1 LHLGA
6 VHQAKFLLQ
15 CQHLQGDRVIDTLAL
30 IVVTTAVSGLIS
42 IAAAAFFAY
51 KVLGKLVDRMVSFS
65 IGVLLSTA
73 LLHLL
78 PEAIQTSGQIEQIF
92 LVLLIGIFVFFL
104 LNRFAILRHS
114 HPEGSEHAHG
124 HGEAHGHAHHHHQ
137 HATAGKLDPSTGWT
151 VVWGDGFHNFA
162 DGVLIA
168 AAFLADWRL
177 GFITALSI
185 MAHEIPQ
192 EVGDFMLLLESGFSR
207 SKAFV
212 LNLVSSMA
220 AVAGGVV
227 GYFALQGTQDLL
239 PYAITI
245 AAASFVYIAMA
256 DLIPYVHHRSRAA
269 QWVPQVTL
277 ISAGALLMYVV
288 TALAHGH

>member
-1 LHLGA
+1 LFR
-6 VHQAKFLLQ
+6 HQ
-15 CQHLQGDRVIDTLAL
+15 GEIIIDTLAL
-30 IVVTTAVSGLIS
+30 IIVTTAVSGLVS

-51 KVLGKLVDRMVSFS
+51 TVLGKLVDRMVSFS

-78 PEAIQTSGQIEQIF
+78 PEAIQTSGQIEQVF
-92 LVLLIGIFVFFL
+92 MTLLVGIFAFFL

-124 HGEAHGHAHHHHQ
+124 HADTHGHTHHHHQ
-137 HATAGKLDPSTGWT
+137 HATTAKLDAGTGWT
-151 VVWGDGFHNFA
+151 VVWGDGVHNFA

-168 AAFLADWRL
+168 GAFLADWRL

-185 MAHEIPQ
+185 MVHEIPQ

-207 SKAFV
+207 SKAFA
-212 LNLVSSMA
+212 LNLFSSLA
-220 AVAGGVV
+220 AVAGGVA
-227 GYFALQGTQDLL
+227 GYFVLQDLQELL
-239 PYAITI
+239 PFAITI
-245 AAASFVYIAMA
+245 AAASFVYIAMS

-269 QWVPQVTL
+269 QWVPQVAL
-277 ISAGALLMYVV
+277 IGAGALLMYVV
-288 TALAHGH
+288 TGLAHAH

>member
-1 LHLGA
+1 
-6 VHQAKFLLQ
+6 
-15 CQHLQGDRVIDTLAL
+15 
-30 IVVTTAVSGLIS
+30 VSGLIS
-42 IAAAAFFAY
+42 IVAAAFFAY

-92 LVLLIGIFVFFL
+92 LMLLIGIFAFFL

-124 HGEAHGHAHHHHQ
+124 HAHHQ
-137 HATAGKLDPSTGWT
+137 HPHGTTEKLDASTGWT

-177 GFITALSI
+177 GLITALSI

-212 LNLVSSMA
+212 LNLVSSVA

-227 GYFALQGTQDLL
+227 GYFALQNTQDLL

-245 AAASFVYIAMA
+245 AAASFVYIAMS

-269 QWVPQVTL
+269 QWLPQVAL
-277 ISAGALLMYVV
+277 IGAGALLMYVV

>member
-1 LHLGA
+1 LFR
-6 VHQAKFLLQ
+6 HQ
-15 CQHLQGDRVIDTLAL
+15 GEIIIDTLAL
-30 IVVTTAVSGLIS
+30 IIVTTAVSGLVS

-51 KVLGKLVDRMVSFS
+51 TVLGKLVDRMVSFS

-78 PEAIQTSGQIEQIF
+78 PEAIQTSGQIEQVF
-92 LVLLIGIFVFFL
+92 MTLLVGIFAFFL

-114 HPEGSEHAHG
+114 HPEGSEHAHD
-124 HGEAHGHAHHHHQ
+124 HADAHGHTHHHHQ
-137 HATAGKLDPSTGWT
+137 HATTEKLGAGTGWT
-151 VVWGDGFHNFA
+151 VVWGDGVHNFA

-168 AAFLADWRL
+168 GAFLADWRL

-207 SKAFV
+207 SKAFA
-212 LNLVSSMA
+212 LNLFSSLA
-220 AVAGGVV
+220 AVAGGVA
-227 GYFALQGTQDLL
+227 GYFVLQDLQELL
-239 PYAITI
+239 PFAITI
-245 AAASFVYIAMA
+245 AAASFVYIAMS

-269 QWVPQVTL
+269 QWVPQVAL
-277 ISAGALLMYVV
+277 IGAGALLMYVV
-288 TALAHGH
+288 TGLAHAH

>member
-1 LHLGA
+1 M
-6 VHQAKFLLQ
+6 
-15 CQHLQGDRVIDTLAL
+15 
-30 IVVTTAVSGLIS
+30 SGLIS

-51 KVLGKLVDRMVSFS
+51 RVLSKLVDRMVSFS

-92 LVLLIGIFVFFL
+92 LVLLVGIFVFFL

-114 HPEGSEHAHG
+114 HPEGSEHSHG
-124 HGEAHGHAHHHHQ
+124 HAHDHDNAHGHAHHHP
-137 HATAGKLDPSTGWT
+137 HAAIEKLDAGTGWT

-207 SKAFV
+207 SKAFM

-220 AVAGGVV
+220 AVLGGVV
-227 GYFALQGTQDLL
+227 GYFTLQDTQDLL
-239 PYAITI
+239 PYVITI
-245 AAASFVYIAMA
+245 AAASFVYIAMS

-269 QWVPQVTL
+269 QWVPQVVL
-277 ISAGALLMYVV
+277 IGAGALLMYVV